1 MDKFGDADFL
11 IALNDY
17 ITNPSVTGFFIEQAV
32 LSSIAANGLEIS
44 EQDFEV
50 VPVFIWV
57 TKEDSEVETVDAEYR
72 LTRLGRKLVHPS
84 FRRQKIPLEMVN
96 LDISERYQRV
106 LGRLQESWVEN
117 ESLDVSEARITGGE
131 EQRMSKEPEGPEE
144 QAKSGVPSAVQ
155 KPKESGGKAAQMPL
169 EAMDRQKI
177 RVSRSPPG
185 LRTKVYLNIL
195 SLRVRFTVFG
205 SIVASANRF
214 LETSGLISM
223 ALDVR
228 SRDDKELVDLLLQ
241 RKNEYLEA
249 SLQSCDGVRKLP
261 ARLGSG
267 FSTLKNFPLYYGL
280 KGGILSIVGLELP
293 LLTAE
298 YQKNISMPSR
308 LISFEISWHMN
319 DGTTDSPEPGDE
331 KADLIQYG
339 STGVGRLVP
348 EAEMYVARVFE
359 HSAASTNTRNTD
371 INRVSGS
378 ISCSYKDRGI
388 SPHA

>member
-1 MDKFGDADFL
+1 M
-11 IALNDY
+11 
-17 ITNPSVTGFFIEQAV
+17 
-32 LSSIAANGLEIS
+32 
-44 EQDFEV
+44 
-50 VPVFIWV
+50 
-57 TKEDSEVETVDAEYR
+57 
-72 LTRLGRKLVHPS
+72 
-84 FRRQKIPLEMVN
+84 
-96 LDISERYQRV
+96 
-106 LGRLQESWVEN
+106 
-117 ESLDVSEARITGGE
+117 
-131 EQRMSKEPEGPEE
+131 
-144 QAKSGVPSAVQ
+144 
-155 KPKESGGKAAQMPL
+155 
-169 EAMDRQKI
+169 
-177 RVSRSPPG
+177 
-185 LRTKVYLNIL
+185 
-195 SLRVRFTVFG
+195 
-205 SIVASANRF
+205 
-214 LETSGLISM
+214 
-223 ALDVR
+223 R

-249 SLQSCDGVRKLP
+249 SLQSCDGVSIRSAVSFWNALHELILVGKLP